1 METLPGGSQDIIIDE
16 ETGEILYWCGKKC
29 GYRPADSL
37 VCEKCQEKTS

>member
-16 ETGEILYWCGKKC
+16 ETGDILYWCGKKC

-37 VCEKCQEKTS
+37 ICEKCQKNTS